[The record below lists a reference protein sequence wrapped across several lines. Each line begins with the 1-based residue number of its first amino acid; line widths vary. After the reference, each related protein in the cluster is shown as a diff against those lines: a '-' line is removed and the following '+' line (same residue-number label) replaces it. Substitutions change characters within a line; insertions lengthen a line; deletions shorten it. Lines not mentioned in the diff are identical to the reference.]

1 MLLAAFLVLQ
11 CQVAWVGLLQPI
23 SIGLGLLFGAA
34 SSEIV
39 ISHFVSFGGG
49 CVCGSGE
56 RNFLLYA
63 VFLKSLATSLEYFTM
78 FLKRDLVE
86 HF

>member
-1 MLLAAFLVLQ
+1 MPFAAFLVLQ

-23 SIGLGLLFGAA
+23 SGGLGLLFSAA

-39 ISHFVSFGGG
+39 ISHFVNSGGG

-56 RNFLLYA
+56 RNFFA
-63 VFLKSLATSLEYFTM
+63 VRRFSKKSRNQS
-78 FLKRDLVE
+78 
-86 HF
+86 